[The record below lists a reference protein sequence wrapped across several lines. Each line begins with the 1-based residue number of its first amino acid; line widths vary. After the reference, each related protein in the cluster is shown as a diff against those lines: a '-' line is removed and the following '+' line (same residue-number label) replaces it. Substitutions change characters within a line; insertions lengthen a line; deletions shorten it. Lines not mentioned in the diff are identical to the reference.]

1 MTSPVGNGV
10 EIAVGLLREQLPAD
24 RVVAGEATAEAVKPW
39 NAQVRQRPAVI
50 ARCHTTDDVR
60 TAVLAARSAGLP
72 LSVLGGGHDWG
83 GGAIRDGGLLVDLS
97 AMRRVTVEGA
107 ADGALDGAVE
117 GRVVGTADGAEARV
131 AGGATVSDVLDAVR
145 PHGYAAAVGTVSSVG
160 FAGLTLGGGYGTLIG
175 LLGLGV
181 DNLLSAEVVLAD
193 GRVVTADP
201 EHEPDLF
208 WALRGGGGNFG
219 VVTELRTRLHPHA
232 EVTTG
237 LIAFSWEQ
245 AGSVLR
251 GWRNLTAAADDV
263 DDPAFADDAL
273 DVMFGALH
281 TPAGLVLFTSPT
293 WAGDPA
299 RADEQI
305 ARVRALG
312 EPVLEDVGRR
322 ALADAVHAMDE
333 LFPQGRSYHLG
344 SRLLPVLTDAAIDEF
359 VRAGDAMP
367 TTCALNVHHA
377 HGAVTRV
384 AVDATAYQ
392 YRDEHLV
399 VEILGSWTDGDGD
412 GDGDGGAGAAEA
424 GWVRDTERRLD
435 AYALPGGWPNLMA
448 RDDPRAAGAFG
459 GNTERLL
466 AVKAHYDP
474 DGMFTAMP
482 LPR

>member
-1 MTSPVGNGV
+1 MSSPAGNGI
-10 EIAVGLLREQLPAD
+10 EIAVGLLRDQLPAD
-24 RVVAGEATAEAVKPW
+24 MVVVGESAVEAVKPW

-50 ARCHTTDDVR
+50 VRCRTADDVR
-60 TAVLAARSAGLP
+60 AAVLAARSGGLP
-72 LSVLGGGHDWG
+72 LSVLGGGHDWA
-83 GGAIRDGGLLVDLS
+83 GGAIREGGLLVDLS
-97 AMRRVTVEGA
+97 AMRQVVVE
-107 ADGALDGAVE
+107 
-117 GRVVGTADGAEARV
+117 GAEARV

-175 LLGLGV
+175 LVGLGV
-181 DNLLSAEVVLAD
+181 DNVSSAQVVLAD

-201 EHEPDLF
+201 QHEPELF
-208 WALRGGGGNFG
+208 WGLRGGGGNFG

-237 LIAFSWEQ
+237 MIAFGWEQ

-251 GWRNLTAAADDV
+251 GWRDLTST
-263 DDPAFADDAL
+263 ADDAL

-299 RADEQI
+299 GADEQI
-305 ARVRALG
+305 GRVRALG
-312 EPVLEDVGRR
+312 DPVLEDFGRR

-333 LFPQGRSYHLG
+333 LFPRGGNYYLSSL
-344 SRLLPVLTDAAIDEF
+344 LLPRLTDAAVDDF

-367 TTCALNVHHA
+367 ATCALNVHHS
-377 HGAVTRV
+377 HGAATRV
-384 AVDATAYQ
+384 AATETAYQ

-399 VEILGSWTDGDGD
+399 LEILGSWTDGDG
-412 GDGDGGAGAAEA
+412 AEESA
-424 GWVRDTERRLD
+424 WVRETERRMD
-435 AYALPGGWPNLMA
+435 AYALAGGWTNLMA
-448 RDDPRAAGAFG
+448 RDNPRVADAYG

-474 DGMFTAMP
+474 DGVFMAMP
-482 LPR
+482 MPK